1 MTLKLKRKRKTER
14 FERFLQKTIMKQFA
28 GIALIVMGGLPFFA
42 ALSAPSWPVTTSNLK
57 PPLAPQAHSTAL
69 VLEYKTSFLQEQYLL
84 QKTGQNNLWVL
95 RYLRNGRVY
104 KSLSIRS
111 TQAQQWIRSASHFR
125 ALPSQKNCSPL
136 DRTTRG
142 ISAWIS
148 GTDLTTPF
156 VRLGTCHTP
165 ELQELAREIELTL
178 HEILVI

>member
-1 MTLKLKRKRKTER
+1 
-14 FERFLQKTIMKQFA
+14 
-28 GIALIVMGGLPFFA
+28 MGGLPFFA

-57 PPLAPQAHSTAL
+57 PPLAPQVHPTL
-69 VLEYKTSFLQEQYLL
+69 ILEYKTSSLQEQYLL
-84 QKTGQNNLWVL
+84 QKAEQNNLWVL

-111 TQAQQWIRSASHFR
+111 TQAQQWIRSASRFR
-125 ALPSQKNCSPL
+125 ALPSQKNCPPL
-136 DRTTRG
+136 KQTSA

-148 GTDLTTPF
+148 GTDLTNPF
-156 VRLGTCHTP
+156 VRLSTCQTP